1 MGFERTTEWMD
12 RLLVLILQAVLAYH
26 PPQSPPA
33 AEVRY
38 DLENDTE
45 KDKESL
51 RLKPPTVGAQLLV
64 SCAVFLQPSV
74 AAISKVSGA
83 RPEC

>member
-1 MGFERTTEWMD
+1 MD
-12 RLLVLILQAVLAYH
+12 RLLALILQAVRAYR

-33 AEVRY
+33 AEFRY
-38 DLENDTE
+38 DLEKDTE

-51 RLKPPTVGAQLLV
+51 RRKPPTVGAQLLV

-74 AAISKVSGA
+74 AAISKASGA
-83 RPEC
+83 RPER